1 MRHPRD
7 YGAIVLLAHPNP
19 KLRAL
24 VAGGVQEYAELAR
37 QAEAS
42 HLALEFSDADI
53 SSYAPA
59 KVRQQLH
66 FRSFFG

>member
-1 MRHPRD
+1 M
-7 YGAIVLLAHPNP
+7 
-19 KLRAL
+19 
-24 VAGGVQEYAELAR
+24 QEYAELAR

-59 KVRQQLH
+59 KVRKQLH
-66 FRSFFG
+66 FRSFYAKSDRFTKTGSGQK